1 MKKRLFPFARGCERE
16 LLAAAA
22 AFVLSVLLVWA
33 FPNGWTNLIAVITLI
48 VFALFLVFFR
58 DPERIPPDDSN
69 VLVSPADGRVV
80 MIRDVTEESHL
91 KGEATRVS
99 IFLSLFD
106 VHVNRSPL
114 KAQVCWT
121 EHRAGEFRNAAFAD
135 ASEVNERQTIA
146 LQAGSTKII
155 VRQIAGLVAR
165 RIVCWA
171 QKDQTLERGERLG
184 LIKFGSR
191 VDVFLPRGTT
201 VLVKVGDS
209 VRGGETAIAKLPMS

>member
-16 LLAAAA
+16 ITGVTLL
-22 AFVLSVLLVWA
+22 FLLSIFLMWN
-33 FPNGWTNLIAVITLI
+33 FPNVWTNLIAVTGLI
-48 VFALFLVFFR
+48 VFVLFFIFFR
-58 DPERIPPDDSN
+58 DPERTPPSDPDL
-69 VLVSPADGRVV
+69 LVSPADGRVV
-80 MIRDVTEESHL
+80 MIKNVSGEKHL
-91 KGEATRVS
+91 NDEATRIS

-114 KAQVCWT
+114 KAEVCWV
-121 EHRAGEFRNAAFAD
+121 EHRPGEFKNAAFAD
-135 ASEVNERQTIA
+135 ASEVNERNTIA
-146 LQAGSTKII
+146 LQEGSTKII

-171 QKDQTLERGERLG
+171 EPGQIVGRGERVG

-191 VDVFLPRGTT
+191 VDVILQRGTK

-209 VRGGETAIAKLPMS
+209 VRGGETAIARLT

>member
-1 MKKRLFPFARGCERE
+1 MKKRLLPFAHGSERE
-16 LLAAAA
+16 LLGAAA
-22 AFVLSVLLVWA
+22 AFILSVLLVWA
-33 FPNGWTNLIAVITLI
+33 FPNGWTNLIAVTAMII
-48 VFALFLVFFR
+48 FALFLLFFR
-58 DPERIPPDDSN
+58 DPERTPPDDPSL
-69 VLVSPADGRVV
+69 LVAPADGRVV
-80 MIRDVTEESHL
+80 MIQTVVEDKHIG
-91 KGEATRVS
+91 GEATRLS

-114 KAQVCWT
+114 NARVSWT
-121 EHRAGEFRNAAFAD
+121 EHRAGEFKNAAFAD

-165 RIVCWA
+165 RIVCWVE
-171 QKDQTLERGERLG
+171 KDQELDRGARLG

-201 VLVKVGDS
+201 VLVKVGDA
-209 VRGGETAIAKLPMS
+209 VRGGETAIAQLS

>member
-1 MKKRLFPFARGCERE
+1 MKKRLLPFARGCERE

-48 VFALFLVFFR
+48 LFAVFLVFFR
-58 DPERIPPDDSN
+58 DPERTSPDDPTL
-69 VLVSPADGRVV
+69 LVSPADGRVV
-80 MIRDVTEESHL
+80 MIKDVVEDQHIG
-91 KGEATRVS
+91 GEATRVS

-106 VHVNRSPL
+106 VHVNRSPFDATVL
-114 KAQVCWT
+114 WT
-121 EHRAGEFRNAAFAD
+121 EHRNGEFKNAAFAD

-171 QKDQTLERGERLG
+171 KPKQRLKRGERLG

-191 VDVFLPRGTT
+191 VDVFLPRGTQ

-209 VRGGETAIAKLPMS
+209 VRGGETAIAKL

>member
-16 LLAAAA
+16 ITGVTLL
-22 AFVLSVLLVWA
+22 FLLSIFLMWN
-33 FPNGWTNLIAVITLI
+33 FPNVWTNLIAVTGLI
-48 VFALFLVFFR
+48 VFVLFFIFFR
-58 DPERIPPDDSN
+58 DPERTPPSDPDL
-69 VLVSPADGRVV
+69 LVSPADGRVV
-80 MIRDVTEESHL
+80 MIKNVSGEKHL
-91 KGEATRVS
+91 NDEATRIS

-114 KAQVCWT
+114 KAEVCWV
-121 EHRAGEFRNAAFAD
+121 EHRPGEFKNAAFAD
-135 ASEVNERQTIA
+135 ASEVNERNTIA
-146 LQAGSTKII
+146 LQEGSTKII

-171 QKDQTLERGERLG
+171 EPGQIVGRGERVG

-191 VDVFLPRGTT
+191 VDVILPRGTK

-209 VRGGETAIAKLPMS
+209 VRGGETAIARLT

>member
-1 MKKRLFPFARGCERE
+1 MKKRLLPFARGCERE

-22 AFVLSVLLVWA
+22 VFVLSVLLVWA
-33 FPNGWTNLIAVITLI
+33 FPNGWTNLIAVIAMI
-48 VFALFLVFFR
+48 VFAMFLLFFR
-58 DPERIPPDDSN
+58 DPERTPPDDPN
-69 VLVSPADGRVV
+69 LLVSPADGRVV
-80 MIRDVTEESHL
+80 MIKDVSEERHIG
-91 KGEATRVS
+91 GEATRVS

-121 EHRAGEFRNAAFAD
+121 EHRAGEFKNAAFAD

-171 QKDQTLERGERLG
+171 QKGRTLERGERLG

-191 VDVFLPRGTT
+191 VDVLLPRGTQ
-201 VLVKVGDS
+201 VLVKVGDT